1 MKTKFLLTM
10 GVAVMTGPLLGATL
24 TSGHVDFIGI
34 GYKNGDFEPHSHA
47 QAGSVVD
54 GVTLLADTEYE
65 LGELSL
71 QVVGSVTRPAGA
83 EWSAVGVGSGVS
95 FWALPETSTPGQ
107 PFAGIGAE
115 ELTPS
120 DWISPI
126 RITLTGMSAPA
137 GAHFSLLQ
145 TDGFG
150 DPTFFMSSFA
160 GGITAGDFYS
170 MDLSIED
177 HAHFLWGFTELGV
190 YDLTFEISGEHAV
203 DGLKSASATYRFNVV
218 PEPSTG
224 LMSLLGATVLLRR
237 RRK

>member
-1 MKTKFLLTM
+1 M
-10 GVAVMTGPLLGATL
+10 GAAVMTGPLLGATL

-47 QAGSVVD
+47 KAGSVVD

-95 FWALPETSTPGQ
+95 FWALPETFTPGQ

-115 ELTPS
+115 ELDPA

-126 RITLTGMSAPA
+126 RIALIGGSAPV
-137 GAHFSLLQ
+137 GAHFSLWQ
-145 TDGFG
+145 TDGVG

-160 GGITAGDFYS
+160 GGITASDFYS

-177 HAHFLWGFTELGV
+177 HAHFGWGFTELGV
-190 YDLTFEISGEHAV
+190 YDLTFEISGVHAV
-203 DGLKSASATYRFNVV
+203 DGLKSTSATYRFNVV

>member
-1 MKTKFLLTM
+1 MKTKLLHTIGAM
-10 GVAVMTGPLLGATL
+10 AMTWPVMGATL

-34 GYKNGDFEPHSHA
+34 GYVGGALEPHSHA
-47 QAGSVVD
+47 HAGAIVD
-54 GVTLLADTEYE
+54 GSPLVEDTEFE
-65 LGELSL
+65 VGELSI
-71 QVVGSVTRPAGA
+71 QVAGNVTRPAGS

-126 RITLTGMSAPA
+126 RITLSNMSAPV

-150 DPTFFMSSFA
+150 DPTFFMSTLD

-203 DGLKSASATYRFNVV
+203 DGLKSSSATYQFNVV
-218 PEPSTG
+218 PETSTG

-237 RRK
+237 KRK

>member
-1 MKTKFLLTM
+1 MKTKLLHTIGAM
-10 GVAVMTGPLLGATL
+10 AMTWPVMGATL

-34 GYKNGDFEPHSHA
+34 GYVGGALEPHSHA
-47 QAGSVVD
+47 HAGAVVD
-54 GVTLLADTEYE
+54 GVTLLEDTEYE
-65 LGELSL
+65 LGELEL
-71 QVVGSVTRPAGA
+71 QVVGSVTRPAGS

-95 FWALPETSTPGQ
+95 FWALPETSSPGQ

-126 RITLTGMSAPA
+126 RLTLTNMSAPV

-145 TDGFG
+145 TDAFG
-150 DPTFFMSSFA
+150 DPTFFMSTLD

-203 DGLKSASATYRFNVV
+203 DGLKSTSATYRFNVI

-224 LMSLLGATVLLRR
+224 LMGLLGIGLLW
-237 RRK
+237 RRKRQ

>member
-10 GVAVMTGPLLGATL
+10 GATVMTGPLLGATL

-34 GYKNGDFEPHSHA
+34 GYDAGAFEPHSHA
-47 QAGSVVD
+47 EAGAVVD
-54 GVTLLADTEYE
+54 GVSLLADTEYE